1 VLSFVKKSTFAMVAV
16 LLSANLASPLLAQA
30 DSLDSLTQQEQTAK
44 RQGEEISVSV
54 QIALDD
60 VNSKYAEVEAIKA
73 KISESETVIQ
83 QTEAEITQTEE
94 MIEQRKA
101 VVAERMK
108 EVQLNNPNKR
118 NLHILLES
126 SSLTEFI
133 SRAYAMTVLHQAERT
148 KISSLDEEREKSVSL
163 KAELE
168 QTKNALEESRK
179 ALETEAASLDSKI
192 GNLKQQLAENEN
204 TLSQIAKN
212 KEAERTRLERERE
225 EKERA
230 EAERQAKAEREEA
243 ERKEA
248 ERKESERR
256 EAAQEAE
263 RKAAEEAETAASA
276 ETASEEPKNE
286 PVSVPA
292 QPENTPNDTGGQPS
306 SGTTRMMESTAYSFA
321 EPGMGHITATG
332 LDLHV
337 NPRVVAVDPR
347 VIPLNTIVHVEGYGM
362 AIAADTGGAIKGNII
377 DVHFT
382 TIAECIA
389 WGRRQVKVTIMN

>member
-1 VLSFVKKSTFAMVAV
+1 VKKSTIAMLAI
-16 LLSANLASPLLAQA
+16 LLSANLAAPLLAQA

-60 VNSKYAEVEAIKA
+60 VNSKYAEVEAIKS
-73 KISESETVIQ
+73 KIAESESVIQ
-83 QTEAEITQTEE
+83 QKEAEIEQTEK
-94 MIEQRKA
+94 MIDQRKA

-108 EVQLNNPNKR
+108 EVQLNDPNKR

-133 SRAYAMTVLHQAERT
+133 NRAYAMTILHQAERT
-148 KISSLDEEREKSVSL
+148 KISSLDEEREKAVLL
-163 KAELE
+163 KSELE
-168 QTKNALEESRK
+168 QTKTSLEKNRE
-179 ALETEAASLDSKI
+179 ALETEAVSLDAKI
-192 GNLKQQLAENEN
+192 SNLRQQLAENEH

-212 KEAERTRLERERE
+212 KEAERTRLEEEKKERE
-225 EKERA
+225 AKERA

-248 ERKESERR
+248 ERK
-256 EAAQEAE
+256 
-263 RKAAEEAETAASA
+263 AAEETKETEEPAAAEADP
-276 ETASEEPKNE
+276 EPKNE

-292 QPENTPNDTGGQPS
+292 QPETAPNDNGGQS
-306 SGTTRMMESTAYSFA
+306 ISGTTRMMESTAYSFA

-332 LDLHV
+332 LNLHV

-382 TIAECIA
+382 TVAECIA